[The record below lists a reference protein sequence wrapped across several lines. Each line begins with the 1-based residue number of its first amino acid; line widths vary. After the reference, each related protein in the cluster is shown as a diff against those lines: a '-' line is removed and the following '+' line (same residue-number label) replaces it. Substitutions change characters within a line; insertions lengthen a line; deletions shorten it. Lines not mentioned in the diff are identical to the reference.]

1 MAIRYSI
8 FIVVSVITLGAIIL
22 LAMALKPYREAR
34 DTLTRW
40 GEQQGQPG

>member
-1 MAIRYSI
+1 
-8 FIVVSVITLGAIIL
+8 VITLGAIIL
-22 LAMALKPYREAR
+22 LAMGLKPYREAR